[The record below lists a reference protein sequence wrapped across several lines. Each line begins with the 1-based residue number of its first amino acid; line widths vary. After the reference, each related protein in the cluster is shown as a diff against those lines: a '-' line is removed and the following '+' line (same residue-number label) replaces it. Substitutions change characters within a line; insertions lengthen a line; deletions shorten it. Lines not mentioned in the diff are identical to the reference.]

1 MNIKPAAAA
10 ACGVLLVSALGAQ
23 APDVA
28 TADNWYNA
36 VRGAGPRLEA
46 LLVEN
51 PAGVNLRDRR
61 GGVTPLMHAAALGSL
76 DTMRLLLDK
85 GADVN
90 AKSAAGA
97 TALMWAAADPAKVKL
112 LVERGADVKAV
123 SESGRTALLL
133 AAMSDRSAETVRLLL
148 ERGADAKV
156 LDREQTST
164 LAAAAY
170 GNDTETVR
178 QLLKAGAPVNQANVM
193 GTTPLMNAA
202 ANGNLEAVRLL
213 LAAGANVNAVA
224 APPRTAGQERHD
236 RPRPVHAADPG
247 VSLRPRLGREGVARC
262 RRERQREGSARHDA
276 ADVRRGHRSWRHRD
290 CPHADR
296 AQRRSRRQEQR
307 GRNRPRLGG
316 QVGLDAAGG
325 APAEGGRA
333 GHGRPAADYSGRRS
347 AAAPPLD
354 PARHG
359 APRARHRTRSSP
371 TARAVRAM
379 RRTSPTSPSPQSARP
394 ASPSTTPRPASA
406 PPARRRRSP
415 RPRRGSTS
423 GSTVR
428 RSTSCSTRSPG
439 SPRPIIPPIAPP
451 TRSSSTSRHSSSAM
465 ADGWPAAF
473 PVRRSRMAT
482 SRGPRR
488 GFAR

>member
-1 MNIKPAAAA
+1 MNIKPAAVA

-85 GADVN
+85 GADLN

-97 TALMWAAADPAKVKL
+97 TALMWAAADPAKVRL

-133 AAMSDRSAETVRLLL
+133 AAMSDQSADTVRLLL

-178 QLLKAGAPVNQANVM
+178 QLLEAGAPVNQANVM
-193 GTTPLMNAA
+193 GATPLMNAA
-202 ANGNLEAVRLL
+202 SNGNLEAVRSAACGGRQRERRGG
-213 LAAGANVNAVA
+213 AAG
-224 APPRTAGQERHD
+224 TAGEERHD
-236 RPRPVHAADPG
+236 RPRPVHAAGPG
-247 VSLRPRLGREGVARC
+247 VSLRPRLRREDVARC
-262 RRERQREGSARHDA
+262 RRKRQREGSARNDA
-276 ADVRRGHRSWRHRD
+276 ADVRRGHRSWRYRD

-296 AQRRSRRQEQR
+296 ARRRSHREEQR

-316 QVGLDAAGG
+316 QVGPDTAGG
-325 APAEGGRA
+325 AAAEGRRA

-347 AAAPPLD
+347 AAEPRP
-354 PARHG
+354 RSS
-359 APRARHRTRSSP
+359 APRRFSSGPRTHSSP
-371 TARAVRAM
+371 TARAVRAT
-379 RRTSPTSPSPQSARP
+379 RRTSPTSPSRQSARP
-394 ASPSTTPRPASA
+394 ESPSTTPRPASA

-423 GSTVR
+423 GSTAR
-428 RSTSCSTRSPG
+428 RSTSCSTRWPG
-439 SPRPIIPPIAPP
+439 SRRPIILPIAPP
-451 TRSSSTSRHSSSAM
+451 TRCLQRRDTAAARRPMAGRRHAPSA
-465 ADGWPAAF
+465 DRG
-473 PVRRSRMAT
+473 RRLHPHGAGR
-482 SRGPRR
+482 
-488 GFAR
+488 FAR